1 MKYLYLIFILTLS
14 LQSVKSQI
22 LIGRVTDL
30 SDKPLSEATI
40 VITDSMYYNILIT
53 DMKGGF
59 RALDC
64 PDSIT
69 IRISYVGFATWQ
81 KDIVISQLKD
91 SLLTVK
97 LEPSNME
104 LDDVIVTAQPPKI
117 KKELGKFVMDN
128 VSVSPF
134 AKGTNAQGFLRFI
147 PILNTATNGT
157 VKILHRN
164 EPATIQINGRPATM
178 PLNLI
183 PARNIDRIEI
193 IAVPGAE
200 YGGSKGGIINVVLK
214 KEMDEGLKAVVS
226 LSDKQSYYNT
236 QNIGT
241 FIYYSGKK
249 IRIMGNVSGNNF
261 KMRLKN
267 DYKHILAAENK
278 VWDIVSPIKITKK
291 TLSAS
296 FNLEYL
302 PTDRQ
307 TWGFQVSAF
316 GSEDENTFHSKT
328 VYYRTE
334 TITPDSIFKTKIKND
349 NPFRPHLSANV
360 SYNLKMDNNGSK
372 WNTNLYYGHYNNK
385 TNTREI
391 TGEYR
396 PNDPSGK
403 EINATQYTSVK
414 VDYSGLTTDLH
425 KKFNDDNT
433 LKSGANLYYYHMNN
447 KLAYEQT
454 SGTKYGPEPVGSY
467 SFLHKEFTG
476 AFYIT
481 YERVWS
487 DMFETSLGIRT
498 QYRWVNGIDTRWSNR
513 IIKDY
518 FHILPSVSLLFTPN
532 DEHEFSLDLSS
543 SVSYPSL
550 NNLTSFKYF
559 LSANE
564 YSQGNPDLLASRN
577 FDFMF
582 SYNFFD
588 DYSFVVDYM
597 HDTDCWSD
605 FVIPDKDGNIVHT
618 QANYGNCDD
627 IDFAFIIQKYFFN
640 NRWMLSSDLGAN
652 YTYDKGSYKGI
663 RIDNKNWSYNFRLSN
678 NIFLSKDQSWLA
690 VVVYKFSS
698 KSRNT
703 VTIPAHHSIEASI
716 QKTFKNSSLSI
727 NAETMF
733 NNKMQLSS
741 NYAES
746 GYSYKLTKQFY
757 PSVSINYTYTFG
769 NKKVRNIYER
779 KDSNIL
785 DRIK

>member
-22 LIGRVTDL
+22 LTGRVTDL

-59 RALDC
+59 RVSDC

-91 SLLTVK
+91 SLLKVR

-164 EPATIQINGRPATM
+164 EPATIQINGRPANM

-214 KEMDEGLKAVVS
+214 KEIDEGLKAVIS

-236 QNIGT
+236 QNIGA
-241 FIYYSGKK
+241 FIYYAGKK
-249 IRIMGNVSGNNF
+249 IRIMSSVSGNNF

-278 VWDIVSPIKITKK
+278 VWDIASPIKITKK

-296 FNLEYL
+296 FNLEYF
-302 PTDRQ
+302 PNDRQ
-307 TWGFQVSAF
+307 TWGFQVAAL

-328 VYYRTE
+328 VYYGTE

-372 WNTNLYYGHYNNK
+372 WSTNLYYGHYTNK
-385 TNTREI
+385 TNTRE
-391 TGEYR
+391 TSEEYR
-396 PNDPSGK
+396 PNDPSDK

-414 VDYSGLTTDLH
+414 VDYSGLTTDLL

-454 SGTKYGPEPVGSY
+454 SGTKYGPEPMGSY

-498 QYRWVNGIDTRWSNR
+498 QYRWVNGIDTRWSDR

-518 FHILPSVSLLFTPN
+518 IHILPSVSLLFTPN
-532 DEHEFSLDLSS
+532 DDHEFSLDLSS

-564 YSQGNPDLLASRN
+564 YTQGNPDLLASRN
-577 FDFMF
+577 YDFMF

-618 QANYGNCDD
+618 QANYGDCDD

-640 NRWMLSSDLGAN
+640 NRWMLSSDFGAN

-663 RIDNKNWSYNFRLSN
+663 KIDNRNWSYNFRLSN

-698 KSRNT
+698 KSKNT
-703 VTIPAHHSIEASI
+703 ITIPAHHSIEASI